1 MKVLFS
7 TFLIFFGLSCFAQFP
22 RPDVNIETP
31 KPVKFPDNFNV
42 VETFG
47 KPIKKKTIDKKTTE
61 FDRNGN
67 IIREFSNDGTYTN
80 TTTYKYEKG
89 ILVEKITS
97 KTPNSQAIQRENKNA
112 FERASRENASE
123 VAVMNDI
130 EEEMI
135 YTATLDKKGKI
146 IAYQTEERSKDNE
159 TNLQKQKK
167 SSYKVLYQKG
177 KITEIKSEND
187 IELFFYEKDL
197 LIKRER
203 TILSDDPNK
212 NLIKKIETID
222 YKYDDRGN
230 LIFRN
235 PTSEYFY
242 KKGSPQKESSF
253 TYRDTASYDNK
264 NRLVFHKKSLFST
277 RYEYDNQNRI
287 ISLTM
292 YTDDKEGEKKQYF
305 YTDDKVTKV
314 IVSSGRKNDSYTYET
329 TITYNFDNRGLLT
342 ERIDYTNPKMEE
354 IRSKSLYEY
363 NDKNQI
369 LKITELMAR
378 KNGSSEFDNFRETN
392 YEYKT
397 NILSI
402 RSKYS
407 NISVFEFFD

>member
-1 MKVLFS
+1 M
-7 TFLIFFGLSCFAQFP
+7 
-22 RPDVNIETP
+22 
-31 KPVKFPDNFNV
+31 
-42 VETFG
+42 
-47 KPIKKKTIDKKTTE
+47 
-61 FDRNGN
+61 
-67 IIREFSNDGTYTN
+67 
-80 TTTYKYEKG
+80 
-89 ILVEKITS
+89 
-97 KTPNSQAIQRENKNA
+97 
-112 FERASRENASE
+112 
-123 VAVMNDI
+123 
-130 EEEMI
+130 
-135 YTATLDKKGKI
+135 
-146 IAYQTEERSKDNE
+146 
-159 TNLQKQKK
+159 
-167 SSYKVLYQKG
+167 
-177 KITEIKSEND
+177 
-187 IELFFYEKDL
+187 FFYEKDL